1 MYFFFCRPLDITK
14 VSKNLQDTEKTYT
27 IKTNFQLFED
37 YIKNCE
43 SLELTIRAEKKNK
56 VIGTAHVLDL
66 LDIFKSKPF
75 TRYFPI
81 IDESGK
87 RIGSI
92 HVSID
97 LTDTTSMTMPVKTQI
112 NQKNDIDRE
121 LIVENKS
128 CNKQAGNLMNSK
140 VDFLF
145 PVRNMKQEEN
155 MYRSILKDKR
165 IEFVEPVKKFNFEV
179 PERLKDQTN
188 TKTRK
193 LKSALLKE
201 ALMDESYVFNAEKFL
216 YENYHPDVCP
226 EKEAKLYEYFLGK
239 EMNYIDE
246 CTALETLRS
255 TSPTR
260 SLIEFATESI
270 HYYQHDKASASEK
283 NNTNFLKDDAKD
295 EIEEIKIYNEKP
307 VTEFKTRGL

>member
-1 MYFFFCRPLDITK
+1 MESTQ
-14 VSKNLQDTEKTYT
+14 VSKSLEDTEKTYT

-37 YIKNCE
+37 YISNCG
-43 SLELTIRAEKKNK
+43 SIELTIKAEKKNK
-56 VIGTAHVLDL
+56 VIGTAHVIDL
-66 LDIFKSKPF
+66 FDIFKSKPF

-81 IDESGK
+81 VDESEK
-87 RIGSI
+87 IIGSI
-92 HVSID
+92 HVSIKLID
-97 LTDTTSMTMPVKTQI
+97 ATSIEKMTVKTQT
-112 NQKNDIDRE
+112 NQKSEVDKE
-121 LIVENKS
+121 LFVDKKS
-128 CNKQAGNLMNSK
+128 CNTQAGTLMNSK

-145 PVRNMKQEEN
+145 PARNTKQEDQ

-165 IEFVEPVKKFNFEV
+165 IEFVEPIKKFNFVV
-179 PERLKDQTN
+179 PERLQDQTN
-188 TKTRK
+188 IKARK

-201 ALMDESYVFNAEKFL
+201 ALMDESYVFNDEKFV

-239 EMNYIDE
+239 EMNFIDE

-260 SLIEFATESI
+260 SLIEFVTESI
-270 HYYQHDKASASEK
+270 HCRQHDNASVSERNK
-283 NNTNFLKDDAKD
+283 TNFFKVDVKD
-295 EIEEIKIYNEKP
+295 EIEEIKVYSENP